1 MMPQREIMKLVRG
14 VFKGLWKRHV
24 ANIGLLTTALLR
36 GRRAG
41 VAALG
46 RQLDVDTTPKHAIK
60 RVDRFLGNPRFRLLD
75 AWEALLPW
83 VIGPRKEVVIA
94 CDWTKVR
101 QWPVLSASVIYR
113 GRALPILWA
122 VLDLQQ
128 LHKSL
133 NSFEHGF
140 FTLLA
145 QLLPRPVKAIVLLD
159 RGFKRVELIRH
170 LERCGF
176 SYVIRSGG
184 NTSIEHPHYHGAMQ
198 DLIGERGQWRDM
210 NNVRLRKTRPVPT
223 RVVALWEKDQ
233 AEPWYLTTNLSLPAR
248 AIARLYGKRFQIE
261 ETFRDQKCSRLGFGL
276 SEITMHSPERLE
288 TLLLI
293 VALAHLLALFVGAIA
308 RQRGLDRGFRAN
320 TVQQQATHSDFTLG
334 LYYLWRIHWTLREL
348 IKIRPSE
355 SCSLFGG

>member
-1 MMPQREIMKLVRG
+1 MD
-14 VFKGLWKRHV
+14 KG
-24 ANIGLLTTALLR
+24 
-36 GRRAG
+36 
-41 VAALG
+41 
-46 RQLDVDTTPKHAIK
+46 
-60 RVDRFLGNPRFRLLD
+60 
-75 AWEALLPW
+75 
-83 VIGPRKEVVIA
+83 
-94 CDWTKVR
+94 
-101 QWPVLSASVIYR
+101 
-113 GRALPILWA
+113 
-122 VLDLQQ
+122 
-128 LHKSL
+128 L

-145 QLLPRPVKAIVLLD
+145 QLLPRPVRAIVLLD

-210 NNVRLRKTRPVPT
+210 NNVKTRPVPT

>member
-36 GRRAG
+36 GQRAG

-113 GRALPILWA
+113 DRALPILWA

-128 LHKSL
+128 LHK
-133 NSFEHGF
+133 
-140 FTLLA
+140 TLTRHSRNQSVECTILA
-145 QLLPRPVKAIVLLD
+145 D
-159 RGFKRVELIRH
+159 
-170 LERCGF
+170 
-176 SYVIRSGG
+176 
-184 NTSIEHPHYHGAMQ
+184 
-198 DLIGERGQWRDM
+198 GQ
-210 NNVRLRKTRPVPT
+210 
-223 RVVALWEKDQ
+223 
-233 AEPWYLTTNLSLPAR
+233 
-248 AIARLYGKRFQIE
+248 
-261 ETFRDQKCSRLGFGL
+261 
-276 SEITMHSPERLE
+276 
-288 TLLLI
+288 
-293 VALAHLLALFVGAIA
+293 
-308 RQRGLDRGFRAN
+308 
-320 TVQQQATHSDFTLG
+320 
-334 LYYLWRIHWTLREL
+334 
-348 IKIRPSE
+348 
-355 SCSLFGG
+355 